1 MANQDAAFGL
11 RPLKSVGQADDSTV
25 MSSHKIDAGDAS
37 TIFQGS
43 PVIAAAGYIDASTAG
58 AVPNMGAFWGCFYN
72 DPTTLK
78 PTFKNYY
85 PGSITPPA
93 SADIEAFVYDNP
105 NQMFEV
111 QSDNTGASALA
122 DVFSN
127 ADWVSSSIASG
138 STLNGVSS
146 AELDDS
152 TIAAASDAAAQL
164 LIIGPSRDPKNNDVT
179 STDGYVNWRVLVNM
193 HLFGHGVGTVG
204 AG

>member
-11 RPLKSVGQADDSTV
+11 RPLKSVGQADDSTG

-37 TIFQGS
+37 VLYQGS
-43 PVIAAAGYIDASTAG
+43 PVIAAAGYVDIATAG

-105 NQMFEV
+105 NQMFEI
-111 QSDNTGASALA
+111 QSDATGASELA

-127 ADWVSSSIASG
+127 ADMVNFGG
-138 STLNGVSS
+138 STTNGVSNT
-146 AELDDS
+146 ELDDS
-152 TIAAASDAAAQL
+152 TIKASSDAAAQL

-179 STDGYVNWRVLVNM
+179 STGGNVNWRVLVNM

-204 AG
+204 ANS

>member
-11 RPLKSVGQADDSTV
+11 RPLKSVGQGDDSTG
-25 MSSHKIDAGDAS
+25 MSSHAIDAAYGTA
-37 TIFQGS
+37 IYQGS
-43 PVIAAAGYIDASTAG
+43 PVVAAAGYIAISTAG
-58 AVPNMGAFWGCFYN
+58 AVPNMGAFWGCFYV

-85 PGSITPPA
+85 PGSITPP
-93 SADIEAFVYDNP
+93 SSKDIEAFVYDNP
-105 NQMFEV
+105 NQMFEI
-111 QSDNTGASALA
+111 QSDNDGASTLA

-127 ADWVSSSIASG
+127 ADMINFGG
-138 STLNGVSS
+138 STLNGVST

-152 TIAAASDAAAQL
+152 TIAASSDAAAQL
-164 LIIGPSRDPKNNDVT
+164 LIIGTSRDPKNNDVT
-179 STDGYVNWRVLVNM
+179 DTGGNVNWRVLVNM

>member
-11 RPLKSVGQADDSTV
+11 RPLKSVGQADDSTG

-37 TIFQGS
+37 ILYQGS
-43 PVIAAAGYIDASTAG
+43 PVIAAAGYVDIATAG

-105 NQMFEV
+105 NQMFEI
-111 QSDNTGASALA
+111 QSDATGASELA

-127 ADWVSSSIASG
+127 ADMVNFGG
-138 STLNGVSS
+138 STINGVSNT
-146 AELDDS
+146 ELDDS
-152 TIAAASDAAAQL
+152 TIKASSDAAAQL

-179 STDGYVNWRVLVNM
+179 DTGGNVNWRVLVNM

-204 AG
+204 ANP

>member
-11 RPLKSVGQADDSTV
+11 RPLKTVGQQDDSTG
-25 MSSHKIDAGDAS
+25 MASYWIDAGDAS
-37 TIFQGS
+37 VVYQGS
-43 PVIAAAGYIDASTAG
+43 PVIAAAGYIDIATAA

-85 PGSITPPA
+85 PGSITPP
-93 SADIEAFVYDNP
+93 SSKDIEAFVYDNP
-105 NQMFEV
+105 NQMFEI
-111 QSDNTGASALA
+111 QSDNDGASTLA

-127 ADWVSSSIASG
+127 ADMVNFSG
-138 STLNGVSS
+138 STLNGVSNT
-146 AELDDS
+146 ELDDS
-152 TIAAASDAAAQL
+152 TIAASSDAAAQL
-164 LIIGPSRDPKNNDVT
+164 LIIGTSRDPKNNDVT
-179 STDGYVNWRVLVNM
+179 DTGGNVNWRVLVNM